1 MFTIIPKNATLMAA
15 VYCISGGL
23 RTLSIDSNPIYIA
36 TKARII
42 PQVKPAKAITD
53 SLLSLTDFSVLA

>member
-1 MFTIIPKNATLMAA
+1 MFTINPKKATAIA
-15 VYCISGGL
+15 CVYCISGGL

-36 TKARII
+36 TKAKII
-42 PQVKPAKAITD
+42 PDVKPAKAITD